1 MIPLRVGFV
10 AVVRPAFKGDGA
22 AVAARSLAALA
33 GLARGLGA
41 ELAGD
46 EGTVRDAAEAAHA
59 GRRLA
64 AADLDLLVVQ
74 HATFATGDLLAPLLA
89 AAPRV
94 VVWAV
99 PERAGAKPGGPDGGR
114 GPLPL
119 NSLCGLNMT
128 LSFAEGPRGGA
139 RGPVAWCY
147 GDPDDARTRARL
159 EALLRAER
167 GARAFATARVLAIGG
182 TAPGFYGLELPALPG
197 GATVVERPLA
207 DLFAR
212 VAAIDAGEA
221 ERHAAAWRAEEPLE
235 APWDHLVAA
244 ARIDLALAAFAR
256 DEGANALAVRCWP
269 ELPDACGAMA
279 CAAMGR
285 AADRGQPA
293 ACEGDVWG
301 AASMR
306 VLHAVAGTPA
316 ALLDLS
322 DVDVAG
328 DALLLWHCGNAPR
341 ALAAAGTRL
350 TTHFNRDGVGVVRD
364 QQLAPGPAT
373 AFRLLPHGVAA
384 GKDGAARAAGA
395 AALVVGGRVR
405 PATAPSFD
413 GVRGWWGDLVWH
425 RTPVSA
431 ERAVASVLDHRL
443 PHHLALAA
451 GDVRAALLDLAERL
465 EAPVLD
471 PGTRP
476 GLA

>member
-1 MIPLRVGFV
+1 MTPLRVGFA

-22 AVAARSLAALA
+22 AVAARSVAALDAVVRAQGGVLAA
-33 GLARGLGA
+33 
-41 ELAGD
+41 D
-46 EGTVRDAAEAAHA
+46 EGAVHDAAEAAHA
-59 GRRLA
+59 GRRLG

-74 HATFATGDLLAPLLA
+74 HATFATGDLLSPLLA

-99 PERAGAKPGGPDGGR
+99 PERAGARAGGPDGVR

-147 GDPDDARTRARL
+147 GDPADALARDRL
-159 EALLRAER
+159 ATLLRAEL
-167 GARAFATARVLAIGG
+167 GARAFATTRVLAIGG
-182 TAPGFYGLELPALPG
+182 TAPAFYGLELPHLPG
-197 GATVVERPLA
+197 RASVVERPLG

-212 VAAIDAGEA
+212 VAAIDAAEA
-221 ERHAAAWRAEEPLE
+221 ERHAEAWRAQEPLE
-235 APWDHLVAA
+235 APWAQLVAA

-285 AADRGQPA
+285 AADRRTPA

-306 VLHAVAGTPA
+306 VLQAVADAPA

-322 DVDVAG
+322 DLDRER
-328 DALLLWHCGNAPR
+328 DAVLLWHCGNAPR
-341 ALAAAGTRL
+341 ALASATGTRL

-364 QQLAPGPAT
+364 QTLAPGPAT
-373 AFRLLPHGVAA
+373 GFRLLPDGAGVA
-384 GKDGAARAAGA
+384 
-395 AALVVGGRVR
+395 LVAIGGRVHD
-405 PATAPSFD
+405 ATGASFD
-413 GVRGWWGDLVWH
+413 GVRGWWGDLTWG

-431 ERAVASVLDHRL
+431 ERAVAGILDHRL

-451 GDVRAALLDLAERL
+451 GDVRTALLELGERIG
-465 EAPVLD
+465 ARVLD
-471 PGTRP
+471 PSPRA
-476 GLA
+476 GLS

>member
-1 MIPLRVGFV
+1 MTRLRVGFA
-10 AVVRPAFKGDGA
+10 AVVRPAFKGDGES
-22 AVAARSLAALA
+22 VADRSASVLHEIVDAQGGVLAA
-33 GLARGLGA
+33 
-41 ELAGD
+41 D
-46 EGTVRDAAEAAHA
+46 EGAVRDAHEAAHA

-99 PERAGAKPGGPDGGR
+99 PERAGARADGPDGAR

-128 LSFAEGPRGGA
+128 LSFAEGPLGGA

-147 GDPDDARTRARL
+147 GGPDDALARDRL
-159 EALLRAER
+159 TTLLRAER
-167 GARAFATARVLAIGG
+167 GARAFATTRVLSIGG
-182 TAPGFYGLELPALPG
+182 TAPAFYGLELPNLPG
-197 GATVVERPLA
+197 RATVVERPLA

-212 VAAIDAGEA
+212 VAAIDAAEA
-221 ERHAAAWRAEEPLE
+221 ERHAEAWRAVEPLE
-235 APWDHLVAA
+235 APWEHLIAA
-244 ARIDLALAAFAR
+244 ARIDLALADFAR

-285 AADRGQPA
+285 AADRRTPA

-306 VLHAVAGTPA
+306 VLQAVADAPS

-322 DVDVAG
+322 DLDLER
-328 DALLLWHCGNAPR
+328 DALLLWHCGNAPS
-341 ALAAAGTRL
+341 ALADASGTRL

-364 QQLAPGPAT
+364 QTLAPGPAT
-373 AFRLLPHGVAA
+373 GFRLLPDGAGVAL
-384 GKDGAARAAGA
+384 
-395 AALVVGGRVR
+395 LVIGGHVLE
-405 PATAPSFD
+405 ATEPSFD
-413 GVRGWWGDLVWH
+413 GVRGWWGGLTWG
-425 RTPVSA
+425 RTEVTA
-431 ERAVASVLDHRL
+431 ERAVAGILDHRL

-451 GDVRAALLDLAERL
+451 GDVRHALLELGERMG
-465 EAPVLD
+465 ARVLD
-471 PGTRP
+471 PTPRS